1 MIYVAIMNV
10 IRLCI
15 DPSMIATSGSAAEIL
30 DAASLNTIYISM
42 FNVPRLRN
50 MIVPR
55 IHLFLY
61 LEAVEYYQSTKYDYA
76 WIHLHLYLQ
85 VLLKCWNLRLSSPST
100 FRYSSYDKY
109 DIRFYIECR
118 EALFSLH
125 YYSEMVESLIS
136 LEMLVKDFS
145 EPCDGAQYNIWPFW
159 AYPRLSQYV
168 YWLRLS

>member
-61 LEAVEYYQSTKYDYA
+61 LEAVEYYRSTKYDYA
-76 WIHLHLYLQ
+76 
-85 VLLKCWNLRLSSPST
+85 
-100 FRYSSYDKY
+100 
-109 DIRFYIECR
+109 
-118 EALFSLH
+118 
-125 YYSEMVESLIS
+125 
-136 LEMLVKDFS
+136 
-145 EPCDGAQYNIWPFW
+145 
-159 AYPRLSQYV
+159 
-168 YWLRLS
+168 

>member
-15 DPSMIATSGSAAEIL
+15 DPSIATSGSAAEIL
-30 DAASLNTIYISM
+30 DAARSLLNTIYISM

-76 WIHLHLYLQ
+76 
-85 VLLKCWNLRLSSPST
+85 
-100 FRYSSYDKY
+100 
-109 DIRFYIECR
+109 
-118 EALFSLH
+118 
-125 YYSEMVESLIS
+125 
-136 LEMLVKDFS
+136 
-145 EPCDGAQYNIWPFW
+145 
-159 AYPRLSQYV
+159 
-168 YWLRLS
+168 